1 MFHTIFDSEDQ
12 NIDFNIQAQKSKKSD
27 FNNVFQ
33 FDAKNSLY
41 FGKGNKAIDQFNKRK
56 NYINSVR
63 YTDQKLE
70 KAKRKIKVVI
80 YQNGF
85 IMNNG
90 EFRNKSVIENKRF
103 LDEIEKGN
111 IPNELLKKGIL
122 DAEIE
127 LENRKNEVYYS
138 TTYQNSCNNFDI
150 SEIFQNSS
158 QFQYQDPYLY
168 SYLANNG
175 YKPNNELILPK
186 RKMTMTVNSHN
197 QKKNI
202 NQGLNPLYST
212 NTLKVNNKYKTKENN
227 RSKNIQKKENNF
239 VDFLEF
245 KKENDKKKKDK
256 KEETNQKEKFKAFS
270 GFGQLI
276 DNINTDGL
284 YVNKTVNTSAN
295 IYSPTCQINIR
306 LFNGEVIKAN
316 FNYEQT
322 VGDIYVYVRKVS
334 GSNNFVLLEGFPPK
348 EITSYGTAIYLLGLQ
363 NTVITQKIK

>member
-1 MFHTIFDSEDQ
+1 MFHSLFDSEDQ

-27 FNNVFQ
+27 FNNGFQ

-90 EFRNKSVIENKRF
+90 EFRNKSIIENKRL
-103 LDEIEKGN
+103 LDEIERGN

-150 SEIFQNSS
+150 SEIFQNSA

-168 SYLANNG
+168 SYLANGG

-186 RKMTMTVNSHN
+186 RKMTMTIDSRN
-197 QKKNI
+197 QTKNI

-227 RSKNIQKKENNF
+227 KAKNIQKKENNF
-239 VDFLEF
+239 
-245 KKENDKKKKDK
+245 
-256 KEETNQKEKFKAFS
+256 
-270 GFGQLI
+270 GI
-276 DNINTDGL
+276 
-284 YVNKTVNTSAN
+284 
-295 IYSPTCQINIR
+295 
-306 LFNGEVIKAN
+306 
-316 FNYEQT
+316 
-322 VGDIYVYVRKVS
+322 
-334 GSNNFVLLEGFPPK
+334 
-348 EITSYGTAIYLLGLQ
+348 
-363 NTVITQKIK
+363 